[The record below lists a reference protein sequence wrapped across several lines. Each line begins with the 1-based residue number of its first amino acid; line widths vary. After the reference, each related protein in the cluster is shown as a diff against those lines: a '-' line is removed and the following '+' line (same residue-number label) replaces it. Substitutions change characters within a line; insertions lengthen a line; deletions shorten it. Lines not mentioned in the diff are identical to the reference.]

1 MDNLTGLLGIRKMD
15 KVLNAWIRE
24 LCRVMK
30 GVDKRINEDVFRWFG
45 HVERM
50 KNDMIVDRGVLLCCS
65 WLCIVCIKCMLT
77 F

>member
-50 KNDMIVDRGVLLCCS
+50 KNDMIVDRGVCR
-65 WLCIVCIKCMLT
+65 
-77 F
+77 